1 MPKTIGL
8 IGPGAMGLGITRSL
22 LRQGH
27 AVHVRDINPER
38 EKLAQAAGAKAQPSP
53 AAVAAEAGIVITV
66 VVNAEQTDAVCFGP
80 GGLTETMRPG
90 AVVMMCSTV
99 APPYTAA
106 LAARLAERGIL
117 TLDAPI
123 SGGPARAEA
132 GTISMMLAGP
142 PAAFEQCAAVL
153 SAMSDRRFVISDK
166 PGDGST
172 MKVVNNLLAGIH
184 NVAAGEALALGIKA
198 GLDPDKLFDVVMASS
213 GMSWM
218 FGDRLRRLIDGDTQ
232 VAAAAHILTKDVG
245 LALELGKGLTFPLPM
260 GSAAHQVF
268 LGTLAHGHG
277 DEDDNSVFRYYQ
289 ALTGVKLP

>member
-1 MPKTIGL
+1 MTPTIGL

-22 LRQGH
+22 LRQGFV
-27 AVHVRDINPER
+27 VHVRDVNPER
-38 EKLAQAAGAKAQPSP
+38 DKLAAADGAIVQPSA
-53 AAVAAEAGIVITV
+53 AAVAQQAGIVITV
-66 VVNAEQTDAVCFGP
+66 VVNAGQTDAVCFGP
-80 GGLTETMRPG
+80 GGLIESMQPG
-90 AVVMMCSTV
+90 AVVVMCSTV

-123 SGGPARAEA
+123 SGGPARAQA
-132 GTISMMLAGP
+132 GTMSMMLAGP
-142 PAAFEQCAAVL
+142 QAAFDKCAAL
-153 SAMSDRRFVISDK
+153 LPAMSDRRFVISDK

-184 NVAAGEALALGIKA
+184 NVAAGEALALGLRA
-198 GLDPDKLFDVVMASS
+198 GLDPHRLFDVVMASS

-218 FGDRLRRLIDGDTQ
+218 FGDRLRRLIDGDRQ

-245 LALELGKGLTFPLPM
+245 LALELGKSLEFPLPL
-260 GSAAHQVF
+260 GGAAHQVF